1 MPFHPTD
8 AQTALRTEAREFA
21 AEQIVPVADEL
32 DREARYPAD
41 IMAAL
46 GDRRW
51 TGLTLPESV
60 GGLGRGY
67 VALALVT
74 EELAAASMP
83 VASALNL
90 HLGVAQLIAEHGTPA
105 QRDRWLDSMATFET
119 VAALGLSED
128 NAGSDKSGIETT
140 AERDGEGWRLT
151 GHKRWVS
158 NFHEA
163 DLVCTYARTGD
174 EPFPGGITAFLV
186 DTEAFTLDREWDTL
200 GARPV
205 PACRVTLDDAVVSDD
220 RRLGAVGEGYR
231 HRSTVA
237 NGVNVPARGVGIA
250 RAARDA
256 AAAHTTDREQGGTPL
271 ADRQGV
277 RWELAS
283 LTRRVETARAVTLR
297 AADRADRGLDYGQAM
312 ATAKLEATEAAV
324 DNAND
329 ALQLHGGIGYTRE
342 RSVERYLRDAK
353 LLTIAGGPNAGHR
366 DALGAAV
373 VEEHR

>member
-8 AQTALRTEAREFA
+8 AQTTLRTEAREFA
-21 AEQIVPVADEL
+21 AEEIVPVADEL
-32 DREARYPAD
+32 DHEARYPED

-51 TGLTLPESV
+51 AGLTLPESV

-105 QRDRWLDSMATFET
+105 QRDRWLDSMARFET

-140 AERDGEGWRLT
+140 AERDGDGWRLT

-186 DTEAFTLDREWDTL
+186 DSEAFTLDREWDTL

-205 PACRVTLDDAVVSDD
+205 PACRVTLDDAFVPDD

-366 DALGAAV
+366 DALGAAA